1 MQRYVARAN
10 IDHYIGLL
18 NGNDLPPHNRDTI
31 LKLLIAEEDTL
42 SHDLEHLEFAESRA
56 ARGRQRLNH
65 LMRLRSAFAPGT
77 TERAQADRTVVNVE
91 ELQALLDDLC
101 HRLRDKVNARHP

>member
-18 NGNDLPPHNRDTI
+18 NGGDLPAHNRDTI

-42 SHDLEHLEFAESRA
+42 SHDLEQLEFAESRA
-56 ARGRQRLNH
+56 ASGRQRLNH
-65 LMRLRSAFAPGT
+65 LTGLRSAFAPGT
-77 TERAQADRTVVNVE
+77 TERAQADRLVVNFE
-91 ELQALLDDLC
+91 KLQALLDELC
-101 HRLRDKVNARHP
+101 RRLNDRVNARGL